1 MHPYIHI
8 YTRILFS
15 VKDCYELDNDCLSNE
30 FCWID
35 QHEKW
40 GAWAMGYQGNT
51 FDVANC
57 GADQL
62 EVGA

>member
-1 MHPYIHI
+1 MQ
-8 YTRILFS
+8 FS
-15 VKDCYELDNDCLSNE
+15 VKDCYELDHDCLSNE